1 MNTTPFKDES
11 ILKKAFTEIAKLDIK
26 SYTYEIVELVAKNE
40 LSRERIQD
48 ILSKHYIQDIQK
60 IKAELLD
67 VLIAY
72 ANFVLDDDIIT
83 NDEKSNFEFLKLYFE
98 IKEGDFYKYKK
109 NEIKVII
116 ERQLDRIYQ
125 DNLITQNESE
135 SNTILQ
141 DMFDLDYDQ
150 LDKMKENFVLKSIE
164 QGAQIID
171 LDTAN
176 VKLKKRRNKTENK
189 LL

>member
-1 MNTTPFKDES
+1 MDATPFKDES
-11 ILKKAFTEIAKLDIK
+11 TLKKAFTKIATLDIK
-26 SYTYEIVELVAKNE
+26 NYTCEIIELVANNE

-48 ILSKHYIQDIQK
+48 ILSKYYIQDIQK
-60 IKAELLD
+60 IKTELLD

-72 ANFVLDDDIIT
+72 ANFVLEDDLIT

-98 IKEGDFYKYKK
+98 IKEGDFYIHKK

-116 ERQLDRIYQ
+116 NRQLERIYQ

-150 LDKMKENFVLKSIE
+150 LDKMKEDFVLKSIE
-164 QGAQIID
+164 QGAEIID

-176 VKLKKRRNKTENK
+176 VKFSKKKKQDRY
-189 LL
+189 